1 MVKNLLTD
9 SNSFYNK
16 QKISQ
21 YFFLNNIK
29 FVFSS
34 IRYIMRSEKTYYYPC
49 VCFELS
55 DILYMR
61 KFSFIAICCFVMFLP
76 TFLWSQ
82 NSGNQNSSS
91 DANIKKLYKLPN
103 DLPVPDESHILQN
116 ILAGTESGLYKII
129 GNDTPEPLWNESRV
143 TQIVETYSDS
153 KQVWFFVSGHGL
165 LRSEDLETF
174 TVIGAD
180 AGLPML
186 TLKEFVDGEVKLI
199 QRAKEIKDLAVHPQN
214 HDILVATTDN
224 AVYLTENHGKTW
236 KNLGFSARTAGAKA
250 VAVADMAMPGRH
262 NKDGSPV
269 TELTVFLSHPIY
281 GLSYIHPNRGSS
293 NWIDLVRGFTAMP
306 TQGHP
311 DELADILPV
320 VRKNEDG
327 YPVTEIYVSQTFLPN
342 IFRVDWEKKQAIK
355 IYEGAEPADTI
366 DGLGWTGSNLIY
378 TSPGKISMFNVT
390 SMKNIGVPSDYSS
403 WQKSLIKVPE
413 PVYTAYIPKNQS
425 GFSTSLV
432 LNELWMLKPQRV
444 YAPYGSDKLNQIKSL
459 YVSANQGRIKSG
471 QDEVLQILKDNK
483 LNSIVIDMKDDY
495 GLLRYDTQDELVKE
509 KGYVSRYAVD
519 LDPFVEKFKKE
530 GIYLIARIV
539 VFKDKH
545 LSQYDGNKYAIWNKS
560 SNSRWVGIKGEEEI
574 TDEEGNVT
582 GTETLYYDEH
592 WVDPYCH
599 EVWEYN
605 VAVAQEL
612 IRRGF
617 DEIQFDYIRFPTDG
631 TNLWQASYRWQ
642 DRGMDKESALISFLS
657 YARDNIQAPIGID
670 IYGANGWYR
679 SGTRTG
685 QDVEL
690 LSEYVDVICPMFYPS
705 HFEQPFLAH
714 APAAER
720 PYRIYFYG
728 TYRNS
733 IIARNKSVI
742 RPWLQAFYLG
752 VSYDKKYY
760 NEDYVQRQVFGV
772 RDAANHGYMYWN
784 NSGRYDDVRPDV
796 SDTEPYPWDA
806 EESDLKYRKPALTGV
821 ISAEKK
827 DEFVT
832 TGSEDGEKT
841 SVPSST
847 RGHPAGK
854 NSSFSQGKLQ

>member
-1 MVKNLLTD
+1 MVD
-9 SNSFYNK
+9 
-16 QKISQ
+16 
-21 YFFLNNIK
+21 NI
-29 FVFSS
+29 
-34 IRYIMRSEKTYYYPC
+34 T
-49 VCFELS
+49 
-55 DILYMR
+55 MR
-61 KFSFIAICCFVMFLP
+61 KFFLI
-76 TFLWSQ
+76 TISLFLALALGAQTVQ
-82 NSGNQNSSS
+82 NSAVS
-91 DANIKKLYKLPN
+91 DEAKIKRLYQLPEN
-103 DLPVPDESHILQN
+103 LPKPDEAHILQN

-143 TQIVETYSDS
+143 TQIVETVVNGQ
-153 KQVWFFVSGHGL
+153 QVWFFVTGQGL
-165 LRSEDLETF
+165 LRSDDLKNF
-174 TVIGAD
+174 TLIGSM

-186 TLKEFVDGEVKLI
+186 TVKEYVDGQVSLVQK
-199 QRAKEIKDLAVHPQN
+199 AKEIKDLAVHPQN

-224 AVYLTENHGKTW
+224 AVYLSKDHGKSW
-236 KNLGFSARTAGAKA
+236 KNLGLSAKTAGAKA
-250 VAVADMAMPGRH
+250 VAVADMRIPGKK
-262 NKDGSPV
+262 NADGSPAQ
-269 TELTVFLSHPIY
+269 ELTVFLSHPIY
-281 GLSYIHPNRGSS
+281 GLSYIHPDRAKPT
-293 NWIDLVRGFTAMP
+293 WTDLVKGFTALP

-320 VRKNEDG
+320 VKMDEAG
-327 YPVTEIYVSQTFLPN
+327 YPITEIYVSQTFLPN
-342 IFRVDWEKKQAIK
+342 IFQLDWEKKQAIK
-355 IYEGAEPADTI
+355 IYAGGEPADTI

-378 TSPGKISMFNVT
+378 TSPGKVSLFNVA
-390 SMKNIGVPSDYSS
+390 SGKNVGIPSDYSS
-403 WQKSLIKVPE
+403 WQIALAKVPE
-413 PVYTAYIPKNQS
+413 PVYTAYIPKNRS

-432 LNELWMLKPQRV
+432 LNELWLLKPEKV
-444 YAPYGSDKLNQIKSL
+444 YAPYASEELTQIKSL
-459 YVSANQGRIKSG
+459 YLPANQGRTKSG
-471 QDEVLQILKDNK
+471 QDEIIKTLKDNN

-495 GLLRYDTQDELVKE
+495 GLLRYNTEDPLVKE
-509 KGYVSRYAVD
+509 KGYVSQYAVD
-519 LDPFVEKFKKE
+519 LDQFVERFKSE
-530 GIYLIARIV
+530 DIYLIARIV

-545 LSQYDGNKYAIWNKS
+545 LAQYGGGKYAVWNNSTK
-560 SNSRWVGIKGEEEI
+560 SRWIGVKGEEEV

-642 DRGMDKESALISFLS
+642 DKGMDKESALISFLS
-657 YARDNIQAPIGID
+657 YARENIEAPIGID

-679 SGTRTG
+679 SGARTG

-733 IIARNKSVI
+733 VIARNKSVI
-742 RPWLQAFYLG
+742 RPWAQAFYLG

-760 NEDYVQRQVFGV
+760 DADYVQRQIFGV

-784 NSGRYDDVRPDV
+784 NIGRYEDIRPDV
-796 SDTEPYPWDA
+796 ADSEPYPWDA
-806 EESDLKYRKPALTGV
+806 AEADTKFRKPALTG
-821 ISAEKK
+821 
-827 DEFVT
+827 
-832 TGSEDGEKT
+832 
-841 SVPSST
+841 
-847 RGHPAGK
+847 AG
-854 NSSFSQGKLQ
+854 N